1 MRNDPEC
8 PTLAKDTPGVLAEIP
23 SPLPTGAD
31 YALLRV
37 FALWPRDPGLERSL
51 HWKEVTQ
58 KQKRK
63 QGKPTETSEQEDSS
77 ELDPDRHPVAN
88 LNLVNFETI
97 SRKYDSAWFL
107 GKAEMTVELESNLR
121 PAGRE
126 HNLCSRKRKLSD
138 EMDDV
143 ES

>member
-23 SPLPTGAD
+23 SPLHTGGD

-37 FALWPRDPGLERSL
+37 FASWPGDPGLERSL
-51 HWKEVTQ
+51 HWKEVTR
-58 KQKRK
+58 KRKRKRK
-63 QGKPTETSEQEDSS
+63 QGKPTKTSEQEDSS
-77 ELDPDRHPVAN
+77 ELDDDRHPVAS
-88 LNLVNFETI
+88 LNRVNFETI

-107 GKAEMTVELESNLR
+107 GKAEITVELESNLR
-121 PAGRE
+121 PAGHK
-126 HNLCSRKRKLSD
+126 HNLHSRKRKLSD
-138 EMDDV
+138 DV